1 MVQIITVD
9 PVPGGWSVGNPFSKT
24 PMFFLS
30 GAKAERKAR
39 ELGDRLV
46 SFGESA
52 EVQVRGRGG
61 YVVGRL
67 HYGAAFLRGNNQ
79 QT

>member
-9 PVPGGWSVGNPFSKT
+9 PVPGGWSVKNPFAET

-39 ELGDRLV
+39 ELGGR
-46 SFGESA
+46 FQQNGQPA
-52 EVQVRGRGG
+52 EVRVHAKGGVLIGRFQFGWDE
-61 YVVGRL
+61 L
-67 HYGAAFLRGNNQ
+67 S
-79 QT
+79 

>member
-9 PVPGGWSVGNPFSKT
+9 PVPGGWCVDSPFAGT

-39 ELGDRLV
+39 ELGARIV
-46 SFGESA
+46 SYGSAA
-52 EVQVRGRGG
+52 EVHVHAKGG
-61 YVVGRL
+61 VLIGRL
-67 HYGAAFLRGNNQ
+67 HFGAGFGEDR
-79 QT
+79 

>member
-1 MVQIITVD
+1 MVQIISVD
-9 PVPGGWSVGNPFSKT
+9 PVPGGWSVANPFGDA

-46 SFGESA
+46 SYGESA
-52 EVQVRGRGG
+52 EVQVRGRNGFIL
-61 YVVGRL
+61 GRL
-67 HYGAAFLRGNNQ
+67 HFGRAPRELG
-79 QT
+79 

>member
-1 MVQIITVD
+1 MVQIISVD
-9 PVPGGWSVGNPFSKT
+9 PVPGGWMVANPFSTT

-46 SFGESA
+46 SVGQAA
-52 EVQVRGRGG
+52 EVQVHGRNGLIL
-61 YVVGRL
+61 GRL
-67 HYGAAFLRGNNQ
+67 HFGWIPGRDQL
-79 QT
+79 

>member
-1 MVQIITVD
+1 MVQIISVD
-9 PVPGGWSVGNPFSKT
+9 PVPGGWSVANPFGET

-46 SFGESA
+46 SVGEPA
-52 EVQVRGRGG
+52 VVQVRSRNGFLLGQLHFGRIPHDWLG
-61 YVVGRL
+61 
-67 HYGAAFLRGNNQ
+67 
-79 QT
+79 